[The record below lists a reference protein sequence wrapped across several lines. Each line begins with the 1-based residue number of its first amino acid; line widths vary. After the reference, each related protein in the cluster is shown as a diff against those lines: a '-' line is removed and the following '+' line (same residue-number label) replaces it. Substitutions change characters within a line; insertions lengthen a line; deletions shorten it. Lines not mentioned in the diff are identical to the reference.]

1 MGELILVQLDE
12 FQNLCIKRQKE
23 ASSKRLY
30 MEPESKCKSGLKQLS
45 FYPKRWNSKYKLA

>member
-30 MEPESKCKSGLKQLS
+30 MEPESKM
-45 FYPKRWNSKYKLA
+45 

>member
-30 MEPESKCKSGLKQLS
+30 MEPESKMQIWSKATEFLS
-45 FYPKRWNSKYKLA
+45 